1 MPYCAK
7 NTSYDSCSFMILLG
21 TKATEGPRKF
31 CKIFQQASYS
41 NTKGTIFTFTITER
55 WEALCNGANNANL
68 CTAVTLGEWQGDR
81 YIQGDCYVQ
90 ANFAENVRQLK
101 ILGSCLVTVSY
112 WVTAIYRTVLY
123 SFDYNIIIHFWPFLI
138 QVMFVL
144 FCSKTWYISQA

>member
-1 MPYCAK
+1 M
-7 NTSYDSCSFMILLG
+7 SYDSCSFMIFLLG

-68 CTAVTLGEWQGDR
+68 CTTVTLGEWQGDR

>member
-1 MPYCAK
+1 M
-7 NTSYDSCSFMILLG
+7 SYDSCSFMIFLLG

-68 CTAVTLGEWQGDR
+68 CTTATLGEWQGDC

-90 ANFAENVRQLK
+90 ANICRKCKTTENFGKVSGDRKL
-101 ILGSCLVTVSY
+101 LGDCY
-112 WVTAIYRTVLY
+112 
-123 SFDYNIIIHFWPFLI
+123 I
-138 QVMFVL
+138 QDR
-144 FCSKTWYISQA
+144 YIQF